1 MNKRLAGVTA
11 AAALGLMTTAA
22 NADVILTFGQIGGGN
37 VVTATAAGGVTT
49 IDVNDAPVTIT
60 QIIGGVPLVNPQT
73 LNLTATS
80 TSLATSVGPNITQN
94 FSGTFSI
101 EVGGTNTL
109 SGTFQDSIFGGGT
122 GLTLTAS
129 DAVPGETVT
138 FTSDVIP
145 TNLLGAPQAISFS
158 FANVSPAASLDCS
171 AGPCT
176 IASFTS
182 SISGTASAE
191 PTEVPVPVPEPASLV
206 LLGSALTGL
215 GLMYRRRRFSA

>member
-1 MNKRLAGVTA
+1 MNKRLTSVA
-11 AAALGLMTTAA
+11 AAAVLGLMATAA
-22 NADVILTFGQIGGGN
+22 NADVILTFGQIGNAN
-37 VVTATAAGGVTT
+37 VVTATAAAGVTT

-80 TSLATSVGPNITQN
+80 ASPATSVGPNITQN

-158 FANVSPAASLDCS
+158 FANVTPPASLNCS

-191 PTEVPVPVPEPASLV
+191 PTEVPVPEPASLV
-206 LLGSALTGL
+206 LLGSALAGL
-215 GLMYRRRRFSA
+215 GLLVRRRRFSA